1 MVRNSTGKFRSTYSS
16 EGSESPNAGSGG
28 SNAKLTR
35 SASSQE
41 SISDRKHSEAALEK
55 FKQSPNSNSPPNFHT
70 NQTDEGERGESWTL
84 FGKNSN
90 KLEGEGQGKL
100 QQRHAHAATGQN
112 FLLPQKQSQFSQHQ
126 NVGGNSSGSSQ
137 SNNDLSGKELM
148 PISPKGNKNIQQQ
161 SVPQPK
167 EAIINRR
174 GHSVDDLTLHAIRK
188 DSKDSNTD
196 TVGAFNFISENQL
209 VAQTQRK
216 DLMLSKSMYIG
227 QDGSASTTAVEE
239 FPAPDSESGDL
250 NELIRNGSGAKG
262 VDTSFDSLNTTSFD
276 STKILTHLKLE

>member
-41 SISDRKHSEAALEK
+41 SISDDRKHLEAALEN
-55 FKQSPNSNSPPNFHT
+55 FKQSPNSNSPPNFHA

-84 FGKNSN
+84 FGKNS
-90 KLEGEGQGKL
+90 KLEGGGQGKL
-100 QQRHAHAATGQN
+100 QQHHAHAAAGQN
-112 FLLPQKQSQFSQHQ
+112 FLLQQKQSQFSPHQ
-126 NVGGNSSGSSQ
+126 NVGGGNSSGSSQ
-137 SNNDLSGKELM
+137 SNNDLSGKELA

-174 GHSVDDLTLHAIRK
+174 GHSVDDLILHAIR
-188 DSKDSNTD
+188 SSGTD
-196 TVGAFNFISENQL
+196 IDGASSALNIISENQL

-250 NELIRNGSGAKG
+250 NELISNGGGAKG
-262 VDTSFDSLNTTSFD
+262 MDTSFDTSLL
-276 STKILTHLKLE
+276 LTI